1 MQSTVRSWANISSC
15 AMSSSPK
22 CWILHGVS
30 LLVIIPPNYVPDSR
44 IRRNIHHKD
53 AVHSSSSAG
62 TFLFLACLPCFLAA
76 SSAGDSLSAA
86 RDGGDVFLIQVLD
99 LHLEAQLA
107 RTLLATEDGEPG
119 VAERGGRVVV
129 VSNAERVRLHV
140 GRLQGQ
146 DDAQQQ
152 DAHASAQQVQ
162 GPRDLFQEPGNR
174 RKSLILL
181 HS

>member
-30 LLVIIPPNYVPDSR
+30 LLVITPPNYVPDSR
-44 IRRNIHHKD
+44 TRRSIHHKD

-76 SSAGDSLSAA
+76 SSARDSLSTA

-99 LHLEAQLA
+99 LHLEALLA
-107 RTLLATEDGEPG
+107 RTLLATEDGELG
-119 VAERGGRVVV
+119 VAEQVDAWWWCQMRNEWG
-129 VSNAERVRLHV
+129 LHV

-152 DAHASAQQVQ
+152 DAHASAAA
-162 GPRDLFQEPGNR
+162 G
-174 RKSLILL
+174 
-181 HS
+181 